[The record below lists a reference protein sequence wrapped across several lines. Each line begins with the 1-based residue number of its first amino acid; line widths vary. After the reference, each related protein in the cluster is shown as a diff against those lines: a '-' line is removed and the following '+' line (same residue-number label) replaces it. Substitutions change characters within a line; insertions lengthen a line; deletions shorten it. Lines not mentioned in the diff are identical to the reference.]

1 MASLNKVILI
11 GHLGADPEVRSLP
24 DGKYGTGGEGQNL
37 LAWFRPLDEEG
48 VQRSPPISLSK
59 TMISEPFDRVPAT
72 ANQAFNVTFQ
82 PVTPTILKTD
92 RW

>member
-11 GHLGADPEVRSLP
+11 GHLGADPEVRSLQ

-48 VQRSPPISLSK
+48 YNAHHPSVCPRP
-59 TMISEPFDRVPAT
+59 
-72 ANQAFNVTFQ
+72 
-82 PVTPTILKTD
+82 
-92 RW
+92 